1 MLPFSPVGFFVLGL
15 AIFSPSV
22 VDANLVS
29 GSVDLDFIVL
39 VAVPANAP
47 TVNIL
52 PFTRT
57 NRTVYLDIVLL
68 VSTTFG
74 VITTPGIVIDSD
86 TNPRVRL
93 GAGSMTDGNADG
105 ACLLKVVRVLG
116 TTTFFQGASAF
127 ELNGTRAIAGVLV
140 VPRTD
145 ISSITPILRHFGKLV
160 TVGVVFDFTS
170 CAKAAYNRGGSGS
183 GIAVAVASC
192 NTGDE
197 KRKEKELHSCVV

>member
-15 AIFSPSV
+15 AIFSPVV

-39 VAVPANAP
+39 VAFPANAP

-93 GAGSMTDGNADG
+93 GAGSMTDGNANG

-116 TTTFFQGASAF
+116 TTTFFLDAITCVLNVTGDIASVF
-127 ELNGTRAIAGVLV
+127 VI
-140 VPRTD
+140 RTD
-145 ISSITPILRHFGKLV
+145 ISIGAPILR
-160 TVGVVFDFTS
+160 
-170 CAKAAYNRGGSGS
+170 Y
-183 GIAVAVASC
+183 I
-192 NTGDE
+192 
-197 KRKEKELHSCVV
+197 